1 MEIYFWYNNK
11 EFIWSLSSACSNS
24 KFMHFY
30 ALCVSVVACNQLRI
44 NRPLDKRLGM
54 CAVLWC
60 VVSCFVVFLFVV
72 WNRCSVW
79 TARTLSHAHRRT
91 YTYTRARTSRRARRS
106 RIYSHTHARARADT
120 HTHTHTTTHTRDT
133 HTTHT
138 HTTAHTHTHTTTH
151 THTQL
156 HTHTELGWV
165 FGELTVRAS
174 LLQPL

>member
-79 TARTLSHAHRRT
+79 TARTLSHAHTCTYTHIHAHRRT

-120 HTHTHTTTHTRDT
+120 HARARRMKRVIYLAAGSLIHVVSI
-133 HTTHT
+133 
-138 HTTAHTHTHTTTH
+138 
-151 THTQL
+151 QL
-156 HTHTELGWV
+156 N
-165 FGELTVRAS
+165 
-174 LLQPL
+174 LQLRPSPGKHN

>member
-79 TARTLSHAHRRT
+79 TARTLSHAHTCTYTHIHAHRRT
-91 YTYTRARTSRRARRS
+91 RTHAHVQAGAHDAHVYTHIHTRARAQT
-106 RIYSHTHARARADT
+106 HTHT
-120 HTHTHTTTHTRDT
+120 QPHTHTHTQR
-133 HTTHT
+133 
-138 HTTAHTHTHTTTH
+138 
-151 THTQL
+151 